1 MTEPIASFAR
11 LLDPAAPET
20 CVAEVHHRTPLHV
33 PGGADKFASVM
44 SRDILGEIL
53 AMDVWDANTL
63 QLGLDPQSLAAT
75 KAFQRGF
82 GVQRNPYDLPNL

>member
-1 MTEPIASFAR
+1 
-11 LLDPAAPET
+11 
-20 CVAEVHHRTPLHV
+20 
-33 PGGADKFASVM
+33 M
-44 SRDILGEIL
+44 SWDILNEML

-82 GVQRNPYDLPNL
+82 GVERNPYDLPNP

>member
-44 SRDILGEIL
+44 SWDILNEML

-63 QLGLDPQSLAAT
+63 QLVLDPRSLAAIET
-75 KAFQRGF
+75 FQRGF
-82 GVQRNPYDLPNL
+82 GVERHTYDLPNP

>member
-11 LLDPAAPET
+11 LLNSVVPET
-20 CVAEVHHRTPLHV
+20 FFAEAHHRKPLHV
-33 PGGADKFASVM
+33 PGGAGKFASVR
-44 SRDILGEIL
+44 SWDILNEML

-63 QLGLDPQSLAAT
+63 QLVLDPQSLAAS